1 MSVLPALGVLLI
13 TSKKAS
19 IWPEIPEDALLTR
32 QQVVAI
38 LHIGMSTLDS
48 LIPDSE
54 LPRVRLSKRVFV
66 LKKDLEVYI
75 LAHRSTID
83 DRKRVKSEA
92 ATAGSDSVIKSSNIP
107 VGGAA

>member
-1 MSVLPALGVLLI
+1 MTHAFNDVILNINELPALKEFNLNKPNKV
-13 TSKKAS
+13 S

-66 LKKDLEVYI
+66 LKKDLEAYI
-75 LAHRSTID
+75 LAHRSTGG
-83 DRKRVKSEA
+83 A
-92 ATAGSDSVIKSSNIP
+92 PIP